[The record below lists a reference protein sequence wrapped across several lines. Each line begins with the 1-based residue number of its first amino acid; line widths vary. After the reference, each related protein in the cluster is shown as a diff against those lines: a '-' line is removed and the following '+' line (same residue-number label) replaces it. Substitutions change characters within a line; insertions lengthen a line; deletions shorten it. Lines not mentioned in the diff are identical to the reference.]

1 MLKERTRFLKAEE
14 THKCDA
20 ALTFSMGDS
29 IKPEFRGD
37 SRNISLS
44 AVSPCLERI
53 SRTCWFY
60 LAAAHIQR
68 PFPEIHRVN
77 IMPITFLSTGC
88 VDIFALYTL
97 KLWSQHPRP
106 EFLGQDVLLGISCHS
121 DRPLLWIIL
130 IWPDCGSHKTVYFC
144 FHQNVA
150 INSWRCTNTVTLSWQ
165 MLLASASASGKIH
178 KWSTKM
184 TVK

>member
-1 MLKERTRFLKAEE
+1 MATGKTDYNNIQLVLHSVQSVLPYKVTLKERTRFLKAEE

-60 LAAAHIQR
+60 LATAHVQR
-68 PFPEIHRVN
+68 PFPETHRVN

-88 VDIFALYTL
+88 VDISLYA
-97 KLWSQHPRP
+97 QVV
-106 EFLGQDVLLGISCHS
+106 E
-121 DRPLLWIIL
+121 
-130 IWPDCGSHKTVYFC
+130 
-144 FHQNVA
+144 
-150 INSWRCTNTVTLSWQ
+150 
-165 MLLASASASGKIH
+165 SASQTGVPQPGHFIRNQLSF
-178 KWSTKM
+178 
-184 TVK
+184 

>member
-1 MLKERTRFLKAEE
+1 
-14 THKCDA
+14 
-20 ALTFSMGDS
+20 MGDS
-29 IKPEFRGD
+29 IKAEFRGD

-53 SRTCWFY
+53 ASTCWFY
-60 LAAAHIQR
+60 LATAHIQR
-68 PFPEIHRVN
+68 PFPETHRVN

-88 VDIFALYTL
+88 VDIFALCMP

-106 EFLGQDVLLGISCHS
+106 EFLSQDVLFGIRCHS

-150 INSWRCTNTVTLSWQ
+150 INSWRCTNTFTLSWQ
-165 MLLASASASGKIH
+165 MLLASALASGKIH
-178 KWSTKM
+178 KLRTKM